1 MQVITVPHG
10 QSAPDGVDWVHIERL
25 PSGGFQYSA
34 SVAISPTEAIFNSG
48 PFDTARTAKEAG
60 LRWAEEQGATAVY
73 VSDQSDA
80 DD

>member
-10 QSAPDGVDWVHIERL
+10 QNAPDGVDWLQIDRL

-48 PFDTARTAKEAG
+48 PFDTAQTAKEVG
-60 LRWAEEQGATAVY
+60 LKWAEEQGATDLY
-73 VSDQSDA
+73 VSDQSHAVD
-80 DD
+80 